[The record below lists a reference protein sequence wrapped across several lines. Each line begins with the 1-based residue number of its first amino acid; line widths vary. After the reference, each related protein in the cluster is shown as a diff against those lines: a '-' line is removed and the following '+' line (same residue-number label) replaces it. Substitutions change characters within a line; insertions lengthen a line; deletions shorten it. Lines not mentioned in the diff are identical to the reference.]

1 VTFVVV
7 EGGEGSGK
15 STQVQLLASWLRDQ
29 GCEVVVTFEPGD
41 TKMGAQMREVLLH
54 GDSPLDA
61 RTELLLMLADRA
73 QHVAEVVRPALAR
86 GAIVVS
92 DRYVPS
98 TLAYQ
103 GAGRDLGIDAVEAL
117 NEFATGGLEP
127 DLVVVLDVPDDVAEA
142 RLPGQRDRLE
152 RAGLEFHARVRAA
165 YRELARARGWRLVD
179 GSGSPDEV
187 AVRVQAAVSPV
198 LAASDDL

>member
-1 VTFVVV
+1 VTFVVL

-15 STQVQLLASWLRDQ
+15 STQVQLLASWLREQ
-29 GCEVVVTFEPGD
+29 GHQVVVTFEPGD
-41 TKMGAQMREVLLH
+41 TKMGAQMRDVLLH
-54 GDSPLDA
+54 GDAPLDA

-92 DRYVPS
+92 DRYTPS

-103 GAGRDLGIDAVEAL
+103 GAGRDLGIEAVDSL
-117 NEFATGGLEP
+117 NDYATDGLEA
-127 DLVVVLDVPDDVAEA
+127 DLVLVLDVPDEVAEA
-142 RLPGQRDRLE
+142 RIPGHRDRVE

-165 YRELARARGWRLVD
+165 YRDLARARGWQVVD

-187 AVRVQAAVSPV
+187 AARVREAVGAVVS
-198 LAASDDL
+198 

>member
-1 VTFVVV
+1 VTFIVV

-15 STQVQLLASWLRDQ
+15 STQVDRLAASLRAR

-54 GDSPLDA
+54 GDAPLDA

-73 QHVAEVVRPALAR
+73 QHVVEVIRPALER

-92 DRYVPS
+92 DRFTPS

-103 GAGRDLGIDAVEAL
+103 GVGRGLGVDNVALLDA
-117 NEFATGGLEP
+117 FATGGLVP
-127 DLVVVLDVPDDVAEA
+127 DLVLVLDVPDTVAEA
-142 RLPGQRDRLE
+142 RLPRQRDRLE
-152 RAGLEFHARVRAA
+152 RAGAPFHASVRAA
-165 YRELARARGWRLVD
+165 YRELAPAYGWRIVD
-179 GSGSPDEV
+179 GSGTVDEV
-187 AVRVQAAVSPV
+187 AARVDEAVGAVVS
-198 LAASDDL
+198 

>member
-1 VTFVVV
+1 MTFVVV

-15 STQVQLLASWLRDQ
+15 STQVQLLASWLRER
-29 GCEVVVTFEPGD
+29 GYEVVVTFEPGD

-54 GDSPLDA
+54 GDAPLDERA
-61 RTELLLMLADRA
+61 ELLLMLADRA

-92 DRYVPS
+92 DRYAPS

-103 GAGRDLGIDAVEAL
+103 GAGRGLGVETVEAL
-117 NEFATGGLEP
+117 NRFATGGLQP
-127 DLVVVLDVPDDVAEA
+127 DLVLVLDVPDEVAEA
-142 RLPGQRDRLE
+142 RIPGHRDRVE

-165 YRELARARGWRLVD
+165 YRELAAQRGWELID
-179 GSGSPDEV
+179 GSGTPEAV
-187 AVRVQAAVSPV
+187 AERVRGAVGARVS
-198 LAASDDL
+198 